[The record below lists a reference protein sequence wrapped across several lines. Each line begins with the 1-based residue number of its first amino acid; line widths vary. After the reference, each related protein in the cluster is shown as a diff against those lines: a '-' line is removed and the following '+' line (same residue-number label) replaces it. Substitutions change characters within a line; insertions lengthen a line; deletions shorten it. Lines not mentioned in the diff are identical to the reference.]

1 MDPTSRAR
9 GAHIKITE
17 DGRTLWHIP
26 LGDLILQTELRV
38 ATEGNIQAYP
48 CPCVNCHGGIRKT
61 INVIREHH
69 TSVGRD
75 PFLTKSIIG
84 GDPLDGYPPQGMWV
98 EDIPF
103 DDDIVEPNIDV
114 QGNTDDGENFKN
126 SDSVGIADV
135 PLDQF
140 HNVHRQVM
148 EALDRGDALHRE
160 NLASSDMSW
169 TTKQNV
175 TLCRAWRSCTSNAP
189 LRCTRDR
196 SAASQRGVCD
206 NRHHEHVC
214 CLWCQQQL
222 HL

>member
-17 DGRTLWHIP
+17 DGRTLRHIP

-69 TSVGRD
+69 TSVGQD

-84 GDPLDGYPPQGMWV
+84 GDPLEGYPPQGMWV

-114 QGNTDDGENFKN
+114 QGNADDGVPFKN
-126 SDSVGIADV
+126 SDPDGIADV

-140 HNVHRQVM
+140 HDVHRQVM

-160 NLASSDMSW
+160 NLASSDMD
-169 TTKQNV
+169 V
-175 TLCRAWRSCTSNAP
+175 DDEAE
-189 LRCTRDR
+189 
-196 SAASQRGVCD
+196 CD
-206 NRHHEHVC
+206 TM
-214 CLWCQQQL
+214 
-222 HL
+222 